1 MNKVLLV
8 EGNDDLH
15 VILALCQKFKLPQ
28 NFEVIDCK
36 GIDNLI
42 EQIPVRLKTDIE
54 TIGIIID
61 ADLNINNRW
70 DALRTILR
78 NENFE
83 IADNLPVEGL
93 IIDNLQS
100 IKIGVWI
107 MPNNKTN
114 GMLEDFISFLIP
126 EGDDLLPKVD
136 LSLENIENENLNRYS
151 LIHRSK
157 ARVNTWLAWQEVPGI
172 PMGLSITKRYL
183 TTDEANCNLFI
194 NWLKTLF
201 L

>member
-15 VILALCQKFKLPQ
+15 VIWALCQKFKLPQ

-36 GIDNLI
+36 GINNLI

-78 NENFE
+78 NESFE

-126 EGDDLLPKVD
+126 EGDNLLPKVD
-136 LSLENIENENLNRYS
+136 LTLENIENENLNRYS

-157 ARVNTWLAWQEVPGI
+157 ARINTWLALQEVPGI
-172 PMGLSITKRYL
+172 PMGQSITKRYL
-183 TTDEANCNLFI
+183 TTDEANCVLFI
-194 NWLKTLF
+194 DWLKTLF

>member
-15 VILALCQKFKLPQ
+15 VISALCKKFKLPQ
-28 NFEVIDCK
+28 NFVVIDCK

-61 ADLNINNRW
+61 TDLNINNRW
-70 DALRTILR
+70 DTLKTIFR
-78 NENFE
+78 SKNFE
-83 IADNLPVEGL
+83 VVDNLPVEGL
-93 IIDNLQS
+93 IMDNLQS

-151 LIHRSK
+151 VIHRSK
-157 ARVNTWLAWQEVPGI
+157 ARINTWLAWQEVPGT
-172 PMGLSITKRYL
+172 PMGLSITRRYL
-183 TTDEANCNLFI
+183 TTDESNCVLFI
-194 NWLKTLF
+194 DWLKTLF